1 MKKTIPT
8 LSEATKIVYRTH
20 YSGTDSAKNFLT
32 AMNHNIQAIGDLPVN
47 KITTPVINKMMDY
60 LLIKLKNSRAVVNT
74 KRGYLKIVLERMI
87 DDGHIKEVKLP
98 KRHRVKKQKVEYLT
112 QDMEEEL
119 LSYIRDK
126 SFGEDKEIYHQA
138 FYIISCLIDLG
149 CRVSELLGLE
159 KRYVDFDNNQINF
172 NERKNDNAV
181 AVPMTNRVKEYMKLY
196 CYDKKDFDRVFNLS
210 YDKLNSIWQEARRD
224 LGYKDKKF
232 YTIHLCR
239 HTCASRLVQRGVP
252 ILLVKDWLGHEDI
265 KTTMIYAHL
274 LPKALHSVVDV
285 LNDSDNKSQDIFTP
299 DTKKA
304 IKYIN
309 SMHSTKLFIDRRS

>member
-20 YSGTDSAKNFLT
+20 YSDTGSAKNFLT
-32 AMNHNIQAIGDLPVN
+32 AMKHNIQAIGDLPVN
-47 KITTPVINKMMDY
+47 QITTPVINKMMDY
-60 LLIKLKNSRAVVNT
+60 LLIKLKNSKAVVNT

-87 DDGHIKEVKLP
+87 EDGYVKEIKLP
-98 KRHRVKKQKVEYLT
+98 KRHKAKKQKVEYLT

-119 LSYIRDK
+119 LGYIRGR
-126 SFGEDKEIYHQA
+126 SFSSNFDWVKGIEEKEIYIEA

-181 AVPMTNRVKEYMKLY
+181 AVPMTNRVKEYMNLF
-196 CYDKKDFDRVFNLS
+196 CYNKKDFDKVFNLS
-210 YDKLNSIWQEARRD
+210 YDKLNSIWQEAREH

-232 YTIHLCR
+232 YTLHLCR
-239 HTCASRLVQRGVP
+239 HTTASRLVQRGVP
-252 ILLVKDWLGHEDI
+252 LLLVKDWLGHMDI
-265 KTTMIYAHL
+265 KTTMLYAHL
-274 LPKALHSVVDV
+274 QPKALHSVVEV
-285 LNDSDNKSQDIFTP
+285 LN
-299 DTKKA
+299 
-304 IKYIN
+304 
-309 SMHSTKLFIDRRS
+309 